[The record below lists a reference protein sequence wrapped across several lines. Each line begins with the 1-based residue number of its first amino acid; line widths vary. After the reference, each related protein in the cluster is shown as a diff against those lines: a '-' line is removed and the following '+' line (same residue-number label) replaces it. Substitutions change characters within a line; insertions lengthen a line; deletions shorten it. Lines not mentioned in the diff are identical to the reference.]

1 MNDRFKGSRPPRP
14 RRSRREMARTAEG
27 LSVQAA
33 EAAAPVASVPP
44 VTTAA
49 ATLLTRHI
57 LRDGETIILILKPS
71 LWTILF
77 STMPAIAVALIIS
90 IGTTLAANRHTHIG
104 VEVGLMLIS
113 LRAGWAILSWASRV
127 YLLTEMRVL
136 RVAGVF
142 NPQIH
147 DIPLRK
153 IARTRLTRMLHE
165 RIWRLGSVEIIPE
178 SDQWPWSV
186 WQTIP
191 RPDHAHDV
199 IRRTIARAKQGGCYG
214 I

>member
-1 MNDRFKGSRPPRP
+1 MSDRMRGSRPQRP
-14 RRSRREMARTAEG
+14 RRSRREMARTADG
-27 LSVQAA
+27 MSVQAA
-33 EAAAPVASVPP
+33 EAAAPVATAPP
-44 VTTAA
+44 VTTAT

-71 LWTILF
+71 LWTIF
-77 STMPAIAVALIIS
+77 FNTMPAVAIGLIIA
-90 IGTTLAANRHTHIG
+90 IGTSLSAARYTHIG
-104 VEVGLMLIS
+104 VEAALMLVS
-113 LRAGWAILSWASRV
+113 LRAAWTTMSWASRV

-142 NPQIH
+142 SPQIQ

-153 IARTRLTRMLHE
+153 IARTRLNVSLHE
-165 RIWRLGSVEIIPE
+165 RIWRLGSIEIIPE
-178 SDQWPWSV
+178 SEQWPWSV

-191 RPDHAHDV
+191 RPNDAHDV

>member
-1 MNDRFKGSRPPRP
+1 MNDRMKGSRPPRP
-14 RRSRREMARTAEG
+14 RRSRREMARTADG

-33 EAAAPVASVPP
+33 EAAAPVATAPP
-44 VTTAA
+44 VTTAT
-49 ATLLTRHI
+49 ATLLSRHV

-71 LWTILF
+71 LWTIFFNCL
-77 STMPAIAVALIIS
+77 PAIAVALIIA
-90 IGTTLAANRHTHIG
+90 IGTSLTAVRYTHIG
-104 VEVGLMLIS
+104 VEAGVMLIS
-113 LRAGWAILSWASRV
+113 LRAAWAVLSWAGRV

-136 RVAGVF
+136 RITGVF
-142 NPQIH
+142 NPLIH

-153 IARTRLTRMLHE
+153 IARTRLIVSLHE
-165 RIWRLGSVEIIPE
+165 RIWRLGSIEIIPE

-191 RPDHAHDV
+191 RPGEAHEV